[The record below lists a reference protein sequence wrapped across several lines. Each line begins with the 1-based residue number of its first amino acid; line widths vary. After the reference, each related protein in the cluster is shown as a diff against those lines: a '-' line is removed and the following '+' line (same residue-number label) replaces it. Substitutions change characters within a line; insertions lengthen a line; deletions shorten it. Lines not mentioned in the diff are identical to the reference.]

1 MASVF
6 GGKPPVWFWI
16 VSGAFLLWQLMG
28 GYAFYVYAVV
38 GPDDPYQRHLGELMP
53 FWYNWVFGVAVFAG
67 IAAAV
72 LLLMRNKL
80 AKPLALASLIA
91 VILQYG
97 YVIGT
102 TDLIAHQGL
111 VMATGLPITIAV
123 LGAVMLWFANS
134 SIKRGWLS

>member
-1 MASVF
+1 MASVV

-38 GPDDPYQRHLGELMP
+38 GPEDPYQRRLGELMP
-53 FWYNWVFGVAVFAG
+53 FWYNWVFAVAVFAG
-67 IAAAV
+67 IAAAAA
-72 LLLMRNKL
+72 LLARNRL
-80 AKPLALASLIA
+80 AKPLALVSLVA

-111 VMATGLPITIAV
+111 VMATGLPVTIAV
-123 LGAVMLWFANS
+123 LGAVMLWFAGV
-134 SIKRGWLS
+134 SIRRGWLS